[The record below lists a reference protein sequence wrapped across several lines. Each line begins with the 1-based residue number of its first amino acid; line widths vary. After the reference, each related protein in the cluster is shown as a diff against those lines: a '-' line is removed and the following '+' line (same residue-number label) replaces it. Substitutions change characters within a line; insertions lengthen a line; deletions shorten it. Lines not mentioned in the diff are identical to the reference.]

1 MDGRRR
7 TKQLIMKK
15 KPFLFLLSCVLI
27 IGASSSMSGCYYDVE
42 EELYGFC
49 DTTNVTFSGTVNN
62 LLTSYGCIGCHSG
75 TAPSGG
81 FSLVGHA
88 AVKAK
93 AQGGRMVGA
102 INHAPGFSP
111 MPQGGAKMN
120 QCDIDKIEAW
130 INAGAPNN

>member
-1 MDGRRR
+1 
-7 TKQLIMKK
+7 MKRFK
-15 KPFLFLLSCVLI
+15 TISVVLSSLLLTW
-27 IGASSSMSGCYYDVE
+27 ASVSFSGCYYDVE

-62 LLTSYGCIGCHSG
+62 LLTSYGCLGCHSG
-75 TAPSGG
+75 SAPSGG
-81 FSLVGHA
+81 FVLSSHA

-93 AQGGRMVGA
+93 VTDGRLVGA
-102 INHAPGFSP
+102 INHHPGFSP

-130 INAGAPNN
+130 VTAGAPNN